1 MFLNTWPESWT
12 QIPDDCGAHKT
23 STASTLFNDD
33 MVDDEMSLA
42 SSGSYTSKSAVSL
55 QNLSIARG
63 STPQV
68 QESLKRLGDWNETVK
83 YSQRCAA
90 RQELRRRART
100 ATAQV
105 ETFMEKLS
113 SAATDARMDRA
124 LPSQYTIHIELNEG
138 QKNEDK
144 EDMDFM
150 SMVSALS
157 VESRNSAQASV
168 LHSSFSGVSSL
179 SGSKYN
185 CASKA
190 HSKGRDPKRKATP
203 KQQLAQRRLSL
214 YFQSRD
220 CFRPSSSIYL
230 DQPAQPKEEPGTVP
244 CSATKVKDKSRMK
257 QRILIYFTVLVLAS
271 LACAAQLVN

>member
-1 MFLNTWPESWT
+1 LLHQEATR
-12 QIPDDCGAHKT
+12 QRVLLACKT
-23 STASTLFNDD
+23 SPLPVEA
-33 MVDDEMSLA
+33 
-42 SSGSYTSKSAVSL
+42 
-55 QNLSIARG
+55 
-63 STPQV
+63 
-68 QESLKRLGDWNETVK
+68 
-83 YSQRCAA
+83 
-90 RQELRRRART
+90 LRRCRKASNVLVIGMR
-100 ATAQV
+100 
-105 ETFMEKLS
+105 LS
-113 SAATDARMDRA
+113 SIHSDVQPGKSCVAEPEQQQRKWRHSWKAVISATDARMDRA

-244 CSATKVKDKSRMK
+244 CSATKVKDKSWMK